1 MTDMREAIARAIYDA
16 DEDAITASIDSN
28 PNLSEEAKRE
38 WHKSIGPKVAWEDV
52 HPETRE
58 AYLARA
64 DAALSLMQPEIDRR
78 VAEERAKLLERL
90 RGLSDELEDDFT
102 DAIGDSLDVDWGP
115 RDGARNC
122 VIAFNLTL
130 AKFEKENSDG

>member
-1 MTDMREAIARAIYDA
+1 MTDMREAVARAIYDA
-16 DEDAITASIDSN
+16 DEDAITANIDSN
-28 PNLSEEAKRE
+28 PNLDDYAKRE

-90 RGLSDELEDDFT
+90 REPSEGMW
-102 DAIGDSLDVDWGP
+102 DAGEQAWMCCDLNDPDTYPV
-115 RDGARNC
+115 RDCFRAM
-122 VIAFNLTL
+122 L
-130 AKFEKENSDG
+130 AQFEKENSHEQG

>member
-1 MTDMREAIARAIYDA
+1 MTDMREAVARAIYDA
-16 DEDAITASIDSN
+16 DEDAITANIDSN
-28 PNLSEEAKRE
+28 PNLDDYAKRE

-78 VAEERAKLLERL
+78 VAEERAKLLERF
-90 RGLSDELEDDFT
+90 DEDALEE
-102 DAIGDSLDVDWGP
+102 IISDSLEMDWRP
-115 RDGARNC
+115 RDAARAI
-122 VIAFNLTL
+122 IAQ
-130 AKFEKENSDG
+130 FEKENSDG